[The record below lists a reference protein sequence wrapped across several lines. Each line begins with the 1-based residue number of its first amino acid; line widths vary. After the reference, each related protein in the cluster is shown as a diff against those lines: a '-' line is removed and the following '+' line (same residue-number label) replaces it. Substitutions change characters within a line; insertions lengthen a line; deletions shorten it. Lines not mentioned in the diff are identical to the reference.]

1 MSTKLPL
8 TPDPDFKLSA
18 LLDALQ
24 EGQTLT
30 DNACVTNVSSSN
42 PLVDYF
48 FETAAMRSRPE
59 EDIVRLFSSAFE
71 HDPLAALKI
80 LFYTRDIR
88 GGQGERRVFRVT
100 LKHLANH
107 EASFVRAN
115 MHLIPEYGRW
125 DDVLTLF
132 DTPLEGD
139 ALALIDSALTGDNP
153 APLCAKWMPRE
164 KSAKSVLARKIR
176 KHMNLS
182 PSAYRKLLSRLTSV
196 VETDMC
202 DNNWDEI
209 KYSSVPSVAMNVY
222 RKAFGRH
229 SPERWAS
236 YLEDLE
242 SGKETVNASVLYP
255 YQVTKPIISSC
266 SAYGYS
272 DTTTQVDSRLLEQ
285 QWKALP
291 NYLLSNPYRILPVVD
306 TSGSMYTGD
315 SVQPIDV
322 SVSLG
327 LYIAE
332 RNNGPFKDHFLTFSD
347 TPSLQRLKGETLS
360 ERVKNLTTA
369 NWGMSTNVEAV
380 FNLILDQAKRFDIA
394 EEDMPNVV
402 LILSDME
409 FNQCAVNYSQTAM
422 QSIESKYAECGYK
435 IPNIVFWNLN
445 ARGTN
450 FPVTFDKMGSALV
463 SGFSPAILK
472 HILSSGTIT
481 PLDVMNNVVNSERY
495 SLVTKPS

>member
-1 MSTKLPL
+1 MSTEL
-8 TPDPDFKLSA
+8 TNTLAPKLSA
-18 LLDALQ
+18 LLDALE

-30 DNACVTNVSSSN
+30 NNACVTNVSSSN

-48 FETAAMRSRPE
+48 FEAAAMRLRPE
-59 EDIVRLFSSAFE
+59 EDIVRLFGRAFE

-88 GGQGERRVFRVT
+88 GGQGERRTFRVT
-100 LKHLANH
+100 LKHLAH
-107 EASFVRAN
+107 TEAPFVRAN
-115 MHLIPEYGRW
+115 IHLISEYGRW
-125 DDVLTLF
+125 DDVLMLF

-153 APLCAKWMPRE
+153 SPLCAKWMPRE
-164 KSAKSVLARKIR
+164 KSAKSVIARKIR

-202 DNNWDEI
+202 ANNWDGI

-222 RKAFGRH
+222 RKAFDRH

-242 SGKETVNASVLYP
+242 SGKETVNASALYP
-255 YQVTKPIISSC
+255 YQVTKPLIATC
-266 SAYGYS
+266 GYGHS
-272 DTTTQVDSRLLEQ
+272 DAPTQAEIRLLEQ

-315 SVQPIDV
+315 GVQPIDV

-347 TPSLQRLKGETLS
+347 EPSLQRLKGETLA

-380 FNLILDQAKRFDIA
+380 FDLILNQAKRLDIA
-394 EEDMPNVV
+394 EEDMPDVV

-409 FNQCAVNYSQTAM
+409 FNQCARNYSQTAM
-422 QSIESKYAECGYK
+422 QSIESRYTDCGYK

-445 ARGTN
+445 ARGAN
-450 FPVTFDKMGSALV
+450 FPVTFDQMGTALV

-472 HILSSGTIT
+472 QILSSGSIT
-481 PLDVMNNVVNSERY
+481 PLDVMNEVVNSERY
-495 SLVTKPS
+495 SLITKPS